1 MNYYYKNTSIFSK
14 SSIVNLHS
22 KLYYIKMNEKKITD
36 PHDTIFKTSFSDKAN
51 AIDLINGTFPKE
63 IVENLKLETLT
74 LDSTTYID
82 RKLKKYYSDLVYT
95 CKYKESDILITL
107 LFEHKSYLPEFPH
120 VQLLR
125 YILNIQEHSIANTN
139 KLIFTLPVVFYHG
152 KDTWKK
158 RSFSEYFNIK
168 DDFLLKF
175 IPNFDYLVIDL
186 SGYSNDDI
194 KQKITGQLLK
204 ILMQIMKYSYN
215 ENILN
220 ENLEKIFKIGKLYIE
235 EPKGLIFFEKII
247 RYLYEIDDNLDVD
260 KLMEIVKE
268 NDDKAGG
275 VIMSTAT
282 KLIEKGKITEKKEV
296 ATRLLKKGV
305 DILII
310 SEATN
315 LSILEIKN
323 LK

>member
-1 MNYYYKNTSIFSK
+1 MPD
-14 SSIVNLHS
+14 
-22 KLYYIKMNEKKITD
+22 KKIHD
-36 PHDTIFKTSFSDKAN
+36 PHDTIFKTSFSDRN
-51 AIDLINGTFPKE
+51 NTIDLINGTFPKE
-63 IVENLKLETLT
+63 IVEHLQLETLT
-74 LDSTTYID
+74 LESTTYID

-95 CKYKESDILITL
+95 CKYKESDILITI

-186 SGYSNDDI
+186 SGYSHDDI

-235 EPKGLIFFEKII
+235 EPKGLIFFKKII

-282 KLIEKGKITEKKEV
+282 KLIQKGETKNRIEV
-296 ATRLLKKGV
+296 AKRMLKNGV
-305 DILII
+305 DLTTI
-310 SEATN
+310 SEYTD
-315 LSILEIKN
+315 LPIVEIKK

>member
-1 MNYYYKNTSIFSK
+1 
-14 SSIVNLHS
+14 
-22 KLYYIKMNEKKITD
+22 MNEKKITD

-95 CKYKESDILITL
+95 CKYKNTDILITL

-125 YILNIQEHSIANTN
+125 YILNIQEHSISNTN

-282 KLIEKGKITEKKEV
+282 KLIQKGETKNRIEV
-296 ATRLLKKGV
+296 AKRMLKNGV
-305 DILII
+305 DLTTI
-310 SEATN
+310 SEYTD
-315 LSILEIKN
+315 LPIVEIKK

>member
-1 MNYYYKNTSIFSK
+1 
-14 SSIVNLHS
+14 
-22 KLYYIKMNEKKITD
+22 MNEKKITD

-95 CKYKESDILITL
+95 CKYKNTDILITL

-125 YILNIQEHSIANTN
+125 YILNIQEHSISNTN

-282 KLIEKGKITEKKEV
+282 KLIQKGKTEKQIEV
-296 ATRLLKKGV
+296 ARRLKLKGV
-305 DILII
+305 DLQIIADATDLSI
-310 SEATN
+310 SE
-315 LSILEIKN
+315 IKK

>member
-1 MNYYYKNTSIFSK
+1 
-14 SSIVNLHS
+14 
-22 KLYYIKMNEKKITD
+22 MNEKKITD

-95 CKYKESDILITL
+95 CKYKNTDILITL

-125 YILNIQEHSIANTN
+125 YILNIQEHSISNTN

-168 DDFLLKF
+168 DESLLKF

-186 SGYSNDDI
+186 SGYSHDDI

-235 EPKGLIFFEKII
+235 EPKGRIFFKKII

-282 KLIEKGKITEKKEV
+282 KLIQKGKTEKQIEV
-296 ATRLLKKGV
+296 ARRLKLKGV
-305 DILII
+305 DLQIIADATDLSI
-310 SEATN
+310 SE
-315 LSILEIKN
+315 IKK

>member
-1 MNYYYKNTSIFSK
+1 MPD
-14 SSIVNLHS
+14 
-22 KLYYIKMNEKKITD
+22 KKIHD
-36 PHDTIFKTSFSDKAN
+36 PHDTIFKTSFSDRN
-51 AIDLINGTFPKE
+51 NTIDLINGTFPKE
-63 IVENLKLETLT
+63 IVEHLQLETLT
-74 LDSTTYID
+74 LESTTYID

-95 CKYKESDILITL
+95 CKYKESDILITI

-139 KLIFTLPVVFYHG
+139 KPIFTLPVVFYHG

-186 SGYSNDDI
+186 SGYSHDDI

-204 ILMQIMKYSYN
+204 ILMQIMKYSHN

-282 KLIEKGKITEKKEV
+282 KLIQKGETKNRIEV
-296 ATRLLKKGV
+296 AKRMLKNGV
-305 DILII
+305 DLTTI
-310 SEATN
+310 SEYTD
-315 LSILEIKN
+315 LPIVEIKK

>member
-1 MNYYYKNTSIFSK
+1 M
-14 SSIVNLHS
+14 
-22 KLYYIKMNEKKITD
+22 
-36 PHDTIFKTSFSDKAN
+36 
-51 AIDLINGTFPKE
+51 
-63 IVENLKLETLT
+63 
-74 LDSTTYID
+74 
-82 RKLKKYYSDLVYT
+82 
-95 CKYKESDILITL
+95 
-107 LFEHKSYLPEFPH
+107 
-120 VQLLR
+120 QLLR

>member
-1 MNYYYKNTSIFSK
+1 
-14 SSIVNLHS
+14 
-22 KLYYIKMNEKKITD
+22 MNEKKITD

-74 LDSTTYID
+74 LESTTYID

-235 EPKGLIFFEKII
+235 EPKGRIFFKKII

>member
-1 MNYYYKNTSIFSK
+1 MPD
-14 SSIVNLHS
+14 
-22 KLYYIKMNEKKITD
+22 KKIHD
-36 PHDTIFKTSFSDKAN
+36 PHDTIFKTSFSDRN
-51 AIDLINGTFPKE
+51 NTIDLINGTFPKE
-63 IVENLKLETLT
+63 IVEHLQLETLT
-74 LDSTTYID
+74 LESTTYID

-95 CKYKESDILITL
+95 CKYKESDILITI

-186 SGYSNDDI
+186 SGYSHDDI

-204 ILMQIMKYSYN
+204 ILMQIMKYSHN

-282 KLIEKGKITEKKEV
+282 KLIQKGETKNRIEV
-296 ATRLLKKGV
+296 AKRMLKNGV
-305 DILII
+305 DLTTI
-310 SEATN
+310 SEYTD
-315 LSILEIKN
+315 LPIVEIKK

>member
-1 MNYYYKNTSIFSK
+1 MPD
-14 SSIVNLHS
+14 
-22 KLYYIKMNEKKITD
+22 KKIHD
-36 PHDTIFKTSFSDKAN
+36 PHDTIFKTSFSDRN
-51 AIDLINGTFPKE
+51 NTIDLINGTFPKE
-63 IVENLKLETLT
+63 IVEHLQLETLT
-74 LDSTTYID
+74 LESTTYID

-95 CKYKESDILITL
+95 CKYKESDILITI

-186 SGYSNDDI
+186 SGYSHDDI

-235 EPKGLIFFEKII
+235 EPKGRIFFKKII

-282 KLIEKGKITEKKEV
+282 KLIQKGETKNRIEV
-296 ATRLLKKGV
+296 AKRMLKNGV
-305 DILII
+305 DLTTI
-310 SEATN
+310 SEYTD
-315 LSILEIKN
+315 LPIVEIKK

>member
-1 MNYYYKNTSIFSK
+1 
-14 SSIVNLHS
+14 
-22 KLYYIKMNEKKITD
+22 MNEKKITD

>member
-1 MNYYYKNTSIFSK
+1 
-14 SSIVNLHS
+14 
-22 KLYYIKMNEKKITD
+22 MNEKKITD

-95 CKYKESDILITL
+95 CKYKNTDILITL

-125 YILNIQEHSIANTN
+125 YILNIQEHSISNTN

-204 ILMQIMKYSYN
+204 ILMQIMKYSHN